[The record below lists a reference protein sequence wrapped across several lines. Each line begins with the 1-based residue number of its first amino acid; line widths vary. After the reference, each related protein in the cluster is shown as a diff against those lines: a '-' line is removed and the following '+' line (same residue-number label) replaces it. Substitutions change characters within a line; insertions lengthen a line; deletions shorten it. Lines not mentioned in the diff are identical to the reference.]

1 MINPGDALLKEG
13 MPVPEPNTISSANA
27 FTPIENALH
36 KIITKY
42 LKCNSFSYSIWPEYE
57 LTLDYLFNR
66 L

>member
-36 KIITKY
+36 KIIMKY
-42 LKCNSFSYSIWPEYE
+42 LKCNSFSYSI
-57 LTLDYLFNR
+57 
-66 L
+66 